1 MQVKDRTIIT
11 AAFLRRIAG
20 ELHDDASGGQMDLI
34 SGELGPNNNPSGRAH
49 FSFDI
54 ERGR

>member
-1 MQVKDRTIIT
+1 MLDRTIIT
-11 AAFLRRIAG
+11 AAFRRREAG
-20 ELHDDASGGQMDLI
+20 QLHDDTSGDRMDLK
-34 SGELGPNNNPSGRAH
+34 LGPNHNPSGRAD

>member
-1 MQVKDRTIIT
+1 VKAKDRTIIT
-11 AAFLRRIAG
+11 AAFRRRVAG
-20 ELHDDASGGQMDLI
+20 ELHENTSGDQMDLRN
-34 SGELGPNNNPSGRAH
+34 GKLGPNNNSSGRAH